1 MTKENEEKK
10 PTNEEKK
17 RQKAKSVP
25 EENKSEK
32 KKSVSAAK
40 KGKKAESVSEGSK
53 NEKKKPVSDAKKSN
67 KAESIPEGGKNETYY
82 ESFELIGRKANR
94 NYKDTLFRFIF
105 SDKEK
110 LLGLYNALNNSS
122 YTDTTELSINTLEN
136 AVYLNIKND
145 ISFVFQFD
153 LYLFEHQSTFCP
165 NMPLRDL
172 QYVSAVLENL
182 IKDFDLYSGTLVK
195 IPSPHFVVFYNGKEK
210 KEDRMVL
217 KLSDA
222 FQNKEKEPQLELLVT
237 MININYGKNREL
249 LDACKDLRDYSIYVA
264 KIRSYMEGND
274 GKLEG
279 FDDEDNENKSNSTEK
294 YNMTIEEA
302 VERTI
307 DDCVREDILVDIL
320 TKFRAEVKKLSIFEY
335 NARLHEETLKKEGY
349 EDGREDGRIE
359 GRKQGEIENLLKLIQ
374 KKLQKEKTH
383 EAIADE
389 LETDLS
395 IVEQICEVINT
406 AAPDST
412 QEDILGILM
421 EKKIKID

>member
-17 RQKAKSVP
+17 SQKAKSVL

-172 QYVSAVLENL
+172 QYVSTVLENL
-182 IKDFDLYSGTLVK
+182 LKECDLYSGTLVR

-302 VERTI
+302 VEKTI
-307 DDCVREDILVDIL
+307 DDCVREGILVDIL

-349 EDGREDGRIE
+349 EDGLEDGREDGRKEIIQNAF
-359 GRKQGEIENLLKLIQ
+359 RKGYTPEQ
-374 KKLQKEKTH
+374 
-383 EAIADE
+383 IAEFTGAE
-389 LETDLS
+389 LE
-395 IVEQICEVINT
+395 EVLKVREKML
-406 AAPDST
+406 
-412 QEDILGILM
+412 QEIS
-421 EKKIKID
+421 

>member
-1 MTKENEEKK
+1 MTKENEKKK

-67 KAESIPEGGKNETYY
+67 KAEFIPEGGKNETYY

-182 IKDFDLYSGTLVK
+182 IKDFDLYSSTLVK

-279 FDDEDNENKSNSTEK
+279 FDDDEDIKNKCNNTEK

-307 DDCVREDILVDIL
+307 DDCIREDILVDIL

-349 EDGREDGRIE
+349 EDGREE

-395 IVEQICEVINT
+395 IVEQICEVIKN

>member
-110 LLGLYNALNNSS
+110 LLGLYNALNNSN

-182 IKDFDLYSGTLVK
+182 IKDFDLYSSTLVK

-279 FDDEDNENKSNSTEK
+279 FDDDEDIKNKGNNTEK
-294 YNMTIEEA
+294 YKMTIEEA
-302 VERTI
+302 VEKTI
-307 DDCVREDILVDIL
+307 DDCVREGILVDIL

-349 EDGREDGRIE
+349 EDGLEEGRIE
-359 GRKQGEIENLLKLIQ
+359 GRAEGRIKGRAEGRKDEREEIIQ
-374 KKLQKEKTH
+374 NAFRKGYTPEQ
-383 EAIADE
+383 IAEFTGAE
-389 LETDLS
+389 LE
-395 IVEQICEVINT
+395 EVLKVREKML
-406 AAPDST
+406 
-412 QEDILGILM
+412 QEIS
-421 EKKIKID
+421 

>member
-1 MTKENEEKK
+1 MKISFLRKRFRTPGKGESMTKENKKMKPVTQEKK
-10 PTNEEKK
+10 N
-17 RQKAKSVP
+17 QKAKSVSD
-25 EENKSEK
+25 E
-32 KKSVSAAK
+32 
-40 KGKKAESVSEGSK
+40 SK
-53 NEKKKPVSDAKKSN
+53 NEMMKSVPGKKRNKKSKAVLKENQN
-67 KAESIPEGGKNETYY
+67 KTMNPSFETTKMETYY
-82 ESFELIGRKANR
+82 ESFELNGRKPNR

-165 NMPLRDL
+165 NMPHRDL
-172 QYVSAVLENL
+172 QYVSTVLENML
-182 IKDFDLYSGTLVK
+182 KDCDLYSRTLVT

-237 MININYGKNREL
+237 MININYGKNQEL
-249 LDACKDLRDYSIYVA
+249 LDACKDLKGYSIFVA
-264 KIRSYMEGND
+264 KIRSYMD
-274 GKLEG
+274 GKCGVLEG
-279 FDDEDNENKSNSTEK
+279 MNNNKDNGNAENTETASAGNLKNTKTNINIPVNKDDNNTK
-294 YNMTIEEA
+294 YKMTIEEA

-307 DDCVREDILVDIL
+307 DDCIRKGILVDIL
-320 TKFRAEVKKLSIFEY
+320 TKFRAEVKKMSILEY

-349 EDGREDGRIE
+349 EDRRTEDVLV
-359 GRKQGEIENLLKLIQ
+359 NY
-374 KKLQKEKTH
+374 
-383 EAIADE
+383 A
-389 LETDLS
+389 
-395 IVEQICEVINT
+395 VW
-406 AAPDST
+406 
-412 QEDILGILM
+412 
-421 EKKIKID
+421 

>member
-182 IKDFDLYSGTLVK
+182 IKDFDLYSSTLVK

-264 KIRSYMEGND
+264 KIRSYMEGNN

-307 DDCVREDILVDIL
+307 DDCIREDILVDIL

-349 EDGREDGRIE
+349 EDGLEEGRIE
-359 GRKQGEIENLLKLIQ
+359 GRAEGRIKGRAEGRKDEREEIIQ
-374 KKLQKEKTH
+374 NAFRKGYTPEQ
-383 EAIADE
+383 IAEFTGAE
-389 LETDLS
+389 LEEVLRVQEKMLQELS
-395 IVEQICEVINT
+395 
-406 AAPDST
+406 
-412 QEDILGILM
+412 
-421 EKKIKID
+421 

>member
-10 PTNEEKK
+10 H
-17 RQKAKSVP
+17 Q
-25 EENKSEK
+25 
-32 KKSVSAAK
+32 
-40 KGKKAESVSEGSK
+40 KAESVSEGSK
-53 NEKKKPVSDAKKSN
+53 NEKKKLVSDAKKSN
-67 KAESIPEGGKNETYY
+67 KAESISEGSKNETYY

-172 QYVSAVLENL
+172 QYVSTVLENL
-182 IKDFDLYSGTLVK
+182 LKECDLYSSTLVK

-294 YNMTIEEA
+294 YNMSIEEA

-307 DDCVREDILVDIL
+307 DDCIREDILVDIL

-349 EDGREDGRIE
+349 EDGLEDGRIEGREEGRIEGRIE
-359 GRKQGEIENLLKLIQ
+359 GRKQGEIENLLNLIQ

-395 IVEQICEVINT
+395 IVERICEVIIN

>member
-1 MTKENEEKK
+1 MTKEKTNLFTNQNQEQPYYSMDGRK
-10 PTNEEKK
+10 PT
-17 RQKAKSVP
+17 
-25 EENKSEK
+25 
-32 KKSVSAAK
+32 
-40 KGKKAESVSEGSK
+40 
-53 NEKKKPVSDAKKSN
+53 
-67 KAESIPEGGKNETYY
+67 
-82 ESFELIGRKANR
+82 R

-110 LLGLYNALNNSS
+110 LLGLYNALNNSN
-122 YTDTTELSINTLEN
+122 YEDATELEINTLEN

-145 ISFVFQFD
+145 ISFVFEFN

-237 MININYGKNREL
+237 MININYGKNKEL
-249 LDACKDLRDYSIYVA
+249 MDACKDLRDYSIYVA
-264 KIRSYMEGND
+264 KIRSYMEGN
-274 GKLEG
+274 GGNIENTEIHG
-279 FDDEDNENKSNSTEK
+279 NAENTGTNENEVTAESIGNDENTATAENKDNNNMIYK
-294 YNMTIEEA
+294 MTIEEA

-307 DDCVREDILVDIL
+307 DDCIKEGILVDVL

-349 EDGREDGRIE
+349 EDGLEDGRIE
-359 GRKQGEIENLLKLIQ
+359 GRTEGRIEGRKDEREEIIRNAFRKGYTPEQ
-374 KKLQKEKTH
+374 
-383 EAIADE
+383 IADFIGIP
-389 LETDLS
+389 LEEILK
-395 IVEQICEVINT
+395 V
-406 AAPDST
+406 
-412 QEDILGILM
+412 QESM
-421 EKKIKID
+421 FQTSPSK

>member
-1 MTKENEEKK
+1 MNRVRNTLQIGKIQNFFSKKRFRTPGKGESMTKENEEKK
-10 PTNEEKK
+10 G
-17 RQKAKSVP
+17 QKAKSVP
-25 EENKSEK
+25 E
-32 KKSVSAAK
+32 
-40 KGKKAESVSEGSK
+40 GS
-53 NEKKKPVSDAKKSN
+53 
-67 KAESIPEGGKNETYY
+67 KNETYY

-182 IKDFDLYSGTLVK
+182 IKDFDLYSSTLVK

-307 DDCVREDILVDIL
+307 DDCIREDILVDIL

-349 EDGREDGRIE
+349 EDGLEDGRIE
-359 GRKQGEIENLLKLIQ
+359 GRVEGRAEGRIEGRKAGLKDGRKQGEIENLLKLIQ

-395 IVEQICEVINT
+395 IVEQICEVIKN

>member
-1 MTKENEEKK
+1 MNRVRNALQIGKIQNFFSKKRFRTPGKGESMTKENEEKK

-17 RQKAKSVP
+17 SQKAKSV
-25 EENKSEK
+25 
-32 KKSVSAAK
+32 
-40 KGKKAESVSEGSK
+40 SEGS
-53 NEKKKPVSDAKKSN
+53 
-67 KAESIPEGGKNETYY
+67 KNETYY

-145 ISFVFQFD
+145 ISFVFEFN

-182 IKDFDLYSGTLVK
+182 IKDFDLYSSTLVK

-264 KIRSYMEGND
+264 KIRSYMEGNN

-294 YNMTIEEA
+294 YNMSIEEA

-307 DDCVREDILVDIL
+307 DDCIREDILVDIL

-349 EDGREDGRIE
+349 EDGLEDGRIE
-359 GRKQGEIENLLKLIQ
+359 GREEGRIEGRAEGRKDGRKEIIQ
-374 KKLQKEKTH
+374 NAFRKGYTP
-383 EAIADE
+383 
-389 LETDLS
+389 
-395 IVEQICEVINT
+395 EQIAEFTGADLEEV
-406 AAPDST
+406 
-412 QEDILGILM
+412 LKVR
-421 EKKIKID
+421 EKMLQP

>member
-1 MTKENEEKK
+1 
-10 PTNEEKK
+10 
-17 RQKAKSVP
+17 
-25 EENKSEK
+25 
-32 KKSVSAAK
+32 
-40 KGKKAESVSEGSK
+40 
-53 NEKKKPVSDAKKSN
+53 
-67 KAESIPEGGKNETYY
+67 
-82 ESFELIGRKANR
+82 
-94 NYKDTLFRFIF
+94 
-105 SDKEK
+105 
-110 LLGLYNALNNSS
+110 
-122 YTDTTELSINTLEN
+122 
-136 AVYLNIKND
+136 
-145 ISFVFQFD
+145 
-153 LYLFEHQSTFCP
+153 
-165 NMPLRDL
+165 MPLRDL

-182 IKDFDLYSGTLVK
+182 IKDFDLYSSTLVK

-264 KIRSYMEGND
+264 KIRSYMEGNN

-320 TKFRAEVKKLSIFEY
+320 TKIRAEVKKLSIFEY

-349 EDGREDGRIE
+349 EDGLEDGRIEGRAEGRIE
-359 GRKQGEIENLLKLIQ
+359 GRKQGEIENLLNLIQ

-383 EAIADE
+383 EAIAEE